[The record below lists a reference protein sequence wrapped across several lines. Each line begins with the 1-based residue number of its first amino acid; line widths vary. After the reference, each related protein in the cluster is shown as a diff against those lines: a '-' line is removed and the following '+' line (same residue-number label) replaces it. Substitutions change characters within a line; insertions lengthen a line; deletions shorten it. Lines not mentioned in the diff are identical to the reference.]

1 MESTVKLSRL
11 LFSLVVFTPCIAIAA
26 VGDIHTV
33 KVDNAIVRDGPGKE
47 ANEIEKLNNGNEI
60 MEMDVRGEW
69 YEIYVADTDL
79 SGWMHVSTLQ
89 LLGGGDAETVAAE
102 AAATTAKDEPKAP
115 AGKPVPQPS
124 ASTKIAIKSSGP
136 MSAGVKDF
144 EKYLLKYNAR
154 TNVLKGYVPFS
165 GATDAGNGE
174 LQVTVTKNWLEKSK
188 ARQKSSL
195 IAIYSQWKRAN
206 PARNHL
212 IQYDSEGI
220 DICSLVCFFPLYLF
234 ESLKAATAVE
244 PIAGPA

>member
-1 MESTVKLSRL
+1 MKLSRL

-102 AAATTAKDEPKAP
+102 ATAKDESKAP
-115 AGKPVPQPS
+115 AGKPVPQSS

-136 MSAGVKDF
+136 ISAGVKDF

-206 PARNHL
+206 PASSTVRIVALDQSGNNVV
-212 IQYDSEGI
+212 QY
-220 DICSLVCFFPLYLF
+220 P
-234 ESLKAATAVE
+234 K
-244 PIAGPA
+244 

>member
-1 MESTVKLSRL
+1 MESTVKLRKL
-11 LFSLVVFTPCIAIAA
+11 LLSFLVFIPGIAIAA

-33 KVDNAIVRDGPGKE
+33 KVDNAIVREGPGKE
-47 ANEIEKLNNGNEI
+47 ANQIDKLNNGNEI
-60 MEMDVRGEW
+60 MEMDVQGEW

-79 SGWMHVSTLQ
+79 SGWMHVSTLE

-102 AAATTAKDEPKAP
+102 AATAAQDEPKAA
-115 AGKPVPQPS
+115 AGKPVPQPA

-136 MSAGVKDF
+136 LSAGVKEF

-165 GATDAGNGE
+165 GAADAGNGE

-195 IAIYSQWKRAN
+195 ITIYSKWRRAN
-206 PARNHL
+206 PASSTVRIVALDQSGNNVV
-212 IQYDSEGI
+212 QY
-220 DICSLVCFFPLYLF
+220 P
-234 ESLKAATAVE
+234 K
-244 PIAGPA
+244 